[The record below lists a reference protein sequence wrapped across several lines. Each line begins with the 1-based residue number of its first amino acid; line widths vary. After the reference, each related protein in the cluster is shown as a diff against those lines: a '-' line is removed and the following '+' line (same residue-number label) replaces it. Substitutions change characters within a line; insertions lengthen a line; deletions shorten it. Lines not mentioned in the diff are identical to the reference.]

1 MEYKDLVNKAKTYS
15 RVIVTGPQRSGT
27 TYCAYILAKDLDYPH
42 YDESVFNSGN
52 YNKFKQYISKN
63 NYVLQTAVFTYCLQD
78 IKLSS
83 TLIIWMDRKNEDIAE
98 SERRIK
104 WNGFEGTK
112 RRYSKYYP
120 SYEDLINSFEENAP
134 LKKHIFDK
142 IQIPEM
148 KVDWI
153 KVPYDI
159 LSQTS
164 EFKTKEE
171 RKKFTSK
178 QIS

>member
-1 MEYKDLVNKAKTYS
+1 MKYKDLLDKAKNYS
-15 RVIVTGPQRSGT
+15 RIIVTGPQRSGT

-42 YDESVFNSGN
+42 FDEKIFSSGN
-52 YNKFKQYISKN
+52 YNKFKNYISKN

-78 IKLSS
+78 INLES
-83 TLIIWMDRKNEDIAE
+83 TLIIWMDRDNKDIAE
-98 SERRIK
+98 SEKRIK
-104 WNGFEGTK
+104 WRGLKGTK
-112 RRYSKYYP
+112 SRYSKYYP
-120 SYEDLINSFEENAP
+120 HYRDLINSFKENAP

-148 KVDWI
+148 QVDWI

-159 LSQTS
+159 LNQTS